1 MTLNDTVSGLAGLLT
16 LQDFSPVYRE
26 ADRVRREA
34 VGDVV
39 HIRAIL
45 EFSNHCRRQCP
56 LLRAQ
61 QQERGLRPL
70 PHDAGGDG

>member
-1 MTLNDTVSGLAGLLT
+1 MTLNDTVSGLAGLLA

-45 EFSNHCRRQCP
+45 EFSNHCRRQC
-56 LLRAQ
+56 RYC
-61 QQERGLRPL
+61 GLNSRNTACDL
-70 PHDAGGDG
+70 SLIHI